1 MKKLISIV
9 FALVLLSGSAAA
21 RDDNWIVHRYTQDDG
36 LTNNAVRAVL
46 RDSRGYVWMGTSTGL
61 NRYDGRSFSEIRIEG
76 GVPDNDYITA
86 LLEDSRGNIW
96 IGTAAGIC
104 LYEPG
109 NGKVARFPAMS
120 EFDFQVYQIVRE
132 NDGSIVIPDKENGF
146 FLIDTKKHEV
156 KRIKQ
161 DNAGN
166 VQYTPLALCFDADGT
181 AWFINSDGALY
192 RSSDRLGSV
201 ESVIPADSSP
211 FTGKRIHRMHY
222 ASGFLLVGMTG
233 DMLAFNIRTGEHGI
247 NKSISNVY
255 GVLSTADNQ
264 SWAACDNGIVVFD
277 ADMNTLRT
285 FLMTDLPGGG
295 DRGTMPN
302 SALLDICPDGGN
314 GFWIG
319 SYGGAFH
326 LFPNRTGLKA
336 HRGYY
341 TSRIVPAKDGSVWI
355 GTENKGLHHFFP
367 SENRIEKIPLQLSST
382 NIQGLCLDG
391 DKLYIGAWASN
402 KLVSLNTTTGEVKSY
417 PIPFNVTSLCRI
429 EKDCILIG
437 SISGLK
443 LLSNGEIVDVKGLD
457 ISIRCLYADRHDCI
471 WISTNHNGLF
481 RLHKSSLWKPG
492 PPEFEQFT
500 ADISRPSSLQSNKV
514 CCVFEDSHGTMWVA
528 TENAGF
534 YKMDVSTGDFQRI
547 EPEGC
552 KAAYGFSEDD
562 RGFLWI
568 TTDKGLLCL
577 NPMTGNKFVF
587 KKGDELLSNQYNY
600 VSNVMD
606 GSGHLYLGSS
616 AGFVVFD
623 TDKFPIA
630 PKGETLLL
638 PSSETVQ
645 TLTVKHRDNSFV
657 IPVSSISN
665 DVLDNTKIM
674 WRCPQAGHDSWEEVE
689 NGEISFNNLSSGHYE
704 LQMHLQSV
712 PNKEVLDKRRLF
724 ITVEVPLLLRWWAW
738 LMYLILLGSIILLAI
753 EFTRKRTKRKIQNEK
768 NRLEAEYAKNLY
780 VSKLD
785 FITDLAH
792 EIRTPLTL
800 ITAPAEYIRS
810 KVAKV
815 ADDSVLEEINI
826 LSRNTERLNELM
838 LQLMDFRSIE
848 KEGYSIH
855 PEECDLSA
863 ILKRVYDRFR
873 SSSDNKKIDY
883 RLVLPDQPVMA
894 VTDANAVD
902 RIVSNLLTNAFK
914 YTASFI
920 DLKLD
925 ADGKEF
931 RITCENDGPVVP
943 FNMREGIFKP
953 FVRYRDGKHNI
964 SGSGIGLYTGRSL
977 AQLLGGSLQ
986 MDSDLTINRFI
997 LKIPISVTEAA
1008 PAAKAEY
1015 KEPSQRAIS
1024 PIVPIEGGQTS
1035 HMLIVEDNDD
1045 MRSFLVNV
1053 MASYF
1058 TVIQA
1063 HDGVE
1068 AHEILSDPE
1077 RIPDIVL
1084 SDVMMPRMD
1093 GFELCHLIKQDIN
1106 ICHIPVVLLT
1116 AKADTD
1122 SKVEGLEYGA
1132 DSYVEK
1138 PFAPEYL
1145 VAVVHGILEN
1155 RKRLQTYYSSKPLVK
1170 SSSIQHSRLED
1181 SLIQRVEQFMEERLD
1196 DQTIRVED
1204 LANASNMSKSSLQRK
1219 MQALFGMSVNEYII
1233 LYRLKVAARIMDSED
1248 VPVSDV
1254 GFRVGFT
1261 SHSYFSKCF
1270 KKQFGMS
1277 PREFKERTK

>member
-1 MKKLISIV
+1 MKHLAAIIV
-9 FALVLLSGSAAA
+9 AFVLLSGSVAA

-61 NRYDGRSFSEIRIEG
+61 NRYDGRAFSEISIEG

-86 LLEDSRGNIW
+86 LYEDAGGKIW

-104 LYEPG
+104 FYEPG
-109 NGKVARFPAMS
+109 CDKAARFSAMS
-120 EFDFQVYQIVRE
+120 EFDFQVYQIVRGS
-132 NDGSIVIPDKENGF
+132 DGSILIPDKGQGF
-146 FLIDTKKHEV
+146 FRIDTDNFSVE
-156 KRIKQ
+156 RIAQ
-161 DNAGN
+161 DDAGN
-166 VQYTPLALCFDADGT
+166 VQYSPLALCFDTGGT
-181 AWFINSDGALY
+181 AWFINSDGTLY
-192 RSSDRLGSV
+192 RSSDRLCSV
-201 ESVIPADSSP
+201 EAVIPADSSP
-211 FTGKRIHRMHY
+211 FAGKRIHRMHY

-233 DMLAFNIRTGEHGI
+233 DMLALNIRAGEYGI
-247 NKSISNVY
+247 NKSISNIY
-255 GVLSTADNQ
+255 GVLTTAENE

-277 ADMNTLRT
+277 AEMNTLRN

-336 HRGYY
+336 YRGYF

-367 SENRIEKIPLQLSST
+367 SENRIEKIKLQLSST

-391 DKLYIGAWASN
+391 DNLYIGAWASN
-402 KLVSLNTTTGEVKSY
+402 KLVSLDTTTGDVKSY
-417 PIPFNVTSLCRI
+417 PISFNITSLCRI
-429 EKDCILIG
+429 DKDCILIG

-443 LLSNGEIVDVKGLD
+443 MLSKGEITDVEGMD
-457 ISIRCLYADRHDCI
+457 ISIRSLYADRHDRI
-471 WISTNHNGLF
+471 WISTNHDGLF

-500 ADISRPSSLQSNKV
+500 ADISHPSSLQSNKV
-514 CCVFEDSHGTMWVA
+514 CCVFEDSRGTMWVA

-534 YKMDVSTGDFQRI
+534 YKMDVSGGEFRRI
-547 EPEGC
+547 EPERC

-577 NPMTGNKFVF
+577 NPVTGNKFIF
-587 KKGDELLSNQYNY
+587 KKGDELLSDQYNY
-600 VSNVMD
+600 FSNIID
-606 GSGHLYLGSS
+606 DSGHLYLGSS

-638 PSSETVQ
+638 PSSESVQ
-645 TLTVKHRDNSFV
+645 NLTVKHRDNSFT

-665 DVLDNTKIM
+665 DVLDNSKIM
-674 WRCPQAGHDSWEEVE
+674 WRCSQSGHDSWEEVE
-689 NGEISFNNLSSGHYE
+689 NGVISFNNLRSGHYE
-704 LQMHLQSV
+704 LQIHLQSV
-712 PNKEVLDKRRLF
+712 PNKEVLAKRRLF

-738 LMYLILLGSIILLAI
+738 LMYMVLLGSITLLAI
-753 EFTRKRTKRKIQNEK
+753 EFSRRRTKRKIQNEK

-800 ITAPAEYIRS
+800 ITAPAEYIRT
-810 KVAKV
+810 KVT
-815 ADDSVLEEINI
+815 DSSVLEEINI

-855 PEECDLSA
+855 PEECDLSTV
-863 ILKRVYDRFR
+863 LKRVYDRFR

-883 RLVLPDQPVMA
+883 RLVLPDQPVTA

-920 DLKLD
+920 VLRLD
-925 ADGKEF
+925 ADGREF
-931 RITCENDGPVVP
+931 RITCENDGAVVP
-943 FNMREGIFKP
+943 INMRESIFKP

-977 AQLLGGSLQ
+977 AQLLGGSLR
-986 MDSDLTINRFI
+986 MDSDLKVNRFI
-997 LKIPISVTEAA
+997 LKIPVSAAEAA
-1008 PAAKAEY
+1008 PSVKAEY
-1015 KEPSQRAIS
+1015 KEPSQRALS
-1024 PIVPIEGGQTS
+1024 PIVPQESGQLS
-1035 HMLIVEDNDD
+1035 CMLIVEDNDD

-1053 MASYF
+1053 MSSYF
-1058 TVIQA
+1058 TVLQA
-1063 HDGVE
+1063 CDGVE
-1068 AHEILSDPE
+1068 AHEMLSDPE
-1077 RIPDIVL
+1077 RTPDIVL

-1145 VAVVHGILEN
+1145 VAVVQGILEN

-1170 SSSIQHSRLED
+1170 SSSIQHSHLED
-1181 SLIQRVEQFMEERLD
+1181 SLLQKVEQFMEERLD

-1204 LANASNMSKSSLQRK
+1204 LANAANMSKSSLQRK
-1219 MQALFGMSVNEYII
+1219 MQALFGMSVGEYVM
-1233 LYRLKVAARIMDSED
+1233 LYRLKVAARIMDSEE

-1270 KKQFGMS
+1270 KKQFGMT
-1277 PREFKERTK
+1277 PREFKERTKL

>member
-1 MKKLISIV
+1 MKHLAAIIV
-9 FALVLLSGSAAA
+9 AFVLLSGSVAA

-61 NRYDGRSFSEIRIEG
+61 NRYDGRAFSEISIEG

-86 LLEDSRGNIW
+86 LYEDAGGKIW

-104 LYEPG
+104 FYEPG
-109 NGKVARFPAMS
+109 CDKAARFSAMS
-120 EFDFQVYQIVRE
+120 EFDFQVYQIVRGS
-132 NDGSIVIPDKENGF
+132 DGSILIPDKGQGF
-146 FLIDTKKHEV
+146 FRIDTDNFSVE
-156 KRIKQ
+156 RIAQ
-161 DNAGN
+161 DDAGN
-166 VQYTPLALCFDADGT
+166 VQYSPLALCFDTGGT
-181 AWFINSDGALY
+181 AWFINSDGTLY
-192 RSSDRLGSV
+192 RSSDRLCSV
-201 ESVIPADSSP
+201 EAVIPADSSP
-211 FTGKRIHRMHY
+211 FAGKRIHRMHY

-233 DMLAFNIRTGEHGI
+233 DMLALNIRAGEYGI
-247 NKSISNVY
+247 NKSISNIY
-255 GVLSTADNQ
+255 GVLTTAENE

-277 ADMNTLRT
+277 AEMNTLRN

-336 HRGYY
+336 YRGYF

-367 SENRIEKIPLQLSST
+367 SENRIEKIKLQLSST

-391 DKLYIGAWASN
+391 DNLYIGAWASN
-402 KLVSLNTTTGEVKSY
+402 KLVSLDTTTGDVKSY
-417 PIPFNVTSLCRI
+417 PISFNITSLCRI
-429 EKDCILIG
+429 DKDCILIG

-443 LLSNGEIVDVKGLD
+443 MLSKGEITDVEGMD
-457 ISIRCLYADRHDCI
+457 ISIRSLYADRHDRI
-471 WISTNHNGLF
+471 WISTNHDGLF

-500 ADISRPSSLQSNKV
+500 ADISHPSSLQSNKV
-514 CCVFEDSHGTMWVA
+514 CCVFEDSRGTMWVA

-534 YKMDVSTGDFQRI
+534 YKMDVSGGEFRRI
-547 EPEGC
+547 EPERC

-577 NPMTGNKFVF
+577 NPVTGNKFIF
-587 KKGDELLSNQYNY
+587 KKGDELLSDQYNY
-600 VSNVMD
+600 FSNIID
-606 GSGHLYLGSS
+606 DSGHLYLGSS

-638 PSSETVQ
+638 PSSESVQ
-645 TLTVKHRDNSFV
+645 NLTVKHRDNSFT

-665 DVLDNTKIM
+665 DVLDNSKIM
-674 WRCPQAGHDSWEEVE
+674 WRCSQSGHDSWEEVE
-689 NGEISFNNLSSGHYE
+689 NGVISFNNLRSGHYE
-704 LQMHLQSV
+704 LQIHLQSV
-712 PNKEVLDKRRLF
+712 PNKEVLAKRRLF

-738 LMYLILLGSIILLAI
+738 LMYMVLLGSITLLAI
-753 EFTRKRTKRKIQNEK
+753 EFSRRRTKRKIQNEK

-800 ITAPAEYIRS
+800 ITAPAEYIRT
-810 KVAKV
+810 KVT
-815 ADDSVLEEINI
+815 DSSVLEEINI

-855 PEECDLSA
+855 PEECDLSTV
-863 ILKRVYDRFR
+863 LKRVYDRFR

-883 RLVLPDQPVMA
+883 RLVLPDQPVTA

-920 DLKLD
+920 VLRLD
-925 ADGKEF
+925 ADGREF
-931 RITCENDGPVVP
+931 RITCENDGAVVP
-943 FNMREGIFKP
+943 INMRESIFKP

-977 AQLLGGSLQ
+977 AQLLGGSLR
-986 MDSDLTINRFI
+986 MDSDLKINRFI
-997 LKIPISVTEAA
+997 LKIPVSAAEAA
-1008 PAAKAEY
+1008 PSVKAEY
-1015 KEPSQRAIS
+1015 KEPSQRALS
-1024 PIVPIEGGQTS
+1024 PIVPQESGQLS
-1035 HMLIVEDNDD
+1035 CMLIVEDNDD

-1053 MASYF
+1053 MSSYF
-1058 TVIQA
+1058 TVLQA
-1063 HDGVE
+1063 CDGVE
-1068 AHEILSDPE
+1068 AHEMLSDPE
-1077 RIPDIVL
+1077 RTPDIVL

-1145 VAVVHGILEN
+1145 VAVVQGILEN

-1170 SSSIQHSRLED
+1170 SSSIQHSHLED
-1181 SLIQRVEQFMEERLD
+1181 SLLQKVEQFMEERLD

-1204 LANASNMSKSSLQRK
+1204 LANAANMSKSSLQRK
-1219 MQALFGMSVNEYII
+1219 MQALFGMSVGEYVM
-1233 LYRLKVAARIMDSED
+1233 LYRLKVAARIMDSEE

-1270 KKQFGMS
+1270 KKQFGMT
-1277 PREFKERTK
+1277 PREFKERTKL